1 MSLGSILK
9 FQRKTHG
16 ISQLDLA
23 EKLHVS
29 RQSISSWENDRSYPS
44 IDNLISLS
52 ELYKLSIDDLLKDN
66 EELREKIERNKKRI
80 QEYKGQ
86 LDRLNE
92 TIKENKEPEFG
103 EYDKKDEFLFC
114 LTLILISIILLPIG
128 PILPICYFTVKRQE
142 KKKKESE
149 KKSNE

>member
-66 EELREKIERNKKRI
+66 EELREKIERNQKRI

-86 LDRLNE
+86 LDKLNE

-128 PILPICYFTVKRQE
+128 PILPICYFIVKRQE